1 MFGWEVFVSML
12 ESDSN
17 LLPQENLS
25 LTQIAWRRFKRDKA
39 AMFAL
44 GVVGIF
50 VFLAIF
56 ANVFGWITHQD
67 PYLFNEDAIN
77 LDAGGVPIGPRSGQS
92 AAHWLG
98 VEPGTGRDLF
108 MRFVHGARTSLVIA
122 FLSTIGTI
130 SLGTTI
136 GLVAGYFGGRLEKI
150 VGRVIDFILAFPFLL
165 FVIAATPVL
174 ENALERFGIEQT
186 PNFRIATIIAIFIL
200 FGWTGTARLVRGQV
214 LTLKEKEFIE
224 AARLAGASKWH
235 IMFRQI
241 LPNISGPILV
251 IASLALPSY
260 VTAEA
265 ILSYL
270 NVGVIAPT
278 SSWGA
283 TVLRSTSYFQ
293 VNPFYMIVP
302 AVSLTILVLSFN
314 LFGDG
319 VRDAFDPKGSR

>member
-1 MFGWEVFVSML
+1 MGML
-12 ESDSN
+12 ETISPE
-17 LLPQENLS
+17 LPQENLS

-44 GVVGIF
+44 GIVGIF
-50 VFLAIF
+50 IFLAIF

-92 AAHWLG
+92 MQHWLG

-122 FLSTIGTI
+122 FASTVGTI
-130 SLGTTI
+130 SIGTFI
-136 GLVAGYFGGRLEKI
+136 GLITGYFGGWVERV

-165 FVIAATPVL
+165 FVIAATPII
-174 ENALERFGIEQT
+174 ENAFTRLGIEQSPT
-186 PNFRIATIIAIFIL
+186 FRIITIIGIFVL

-214 LTLKEKEFIE
+214 LSLKEKEFVE
-224 AARLAGASKWH
+224 AARLAGAGKWH
-235 IMFRQI
+235 IMFKQI
-241 LPNISGPILV
+241 LPNLTGPILV
-251 IASLALPSY
+251 IASLALPAY

-265 ILSYL
+265 ILSFL

-278 SSWGA
+278 ASWGA
-283 TVLRSTSYFQ
+283 TVLRSTSFFQ
-293 VNPFYMIVP
+293 ANPFYMLVP
-302 AVSLTILVLSFN
+302 AASLTILVLSFN

>member
-1 MFGWEVFVSML
+1 MGML
-12 ESDSN
+12 ETISPE
-17 LLPQENLS
+17 LPQENLS

-44 GVVGIF
+44 GIVGIF
-50 VFLAIF
+50 IFLAIF

-92 AAHWLG
+92 MQHWLG

-122 FLSTIGTI
+122 FISCTGTI
-130 SLGTTI
+130 VLGTVI
-136 GLVAGYFGGRLEKI
+136 GLIAGYFGGWVERI
-150 VGRVIDFILAFPFLL
+150 VGRIIDFILAFPFLL

-174 ENALERFGIEQT
+174 ENAFVRFGVEQT
-186 PNFRIATIIAIFIL
+186 PNFRITTIIGIFIF

-241 LPNISGPILV
+241 LPNLSGPILV
-251 IASLALPSY
+251 IASLALPGY

-265 ILSYL
+265 VLSYL

-302 AVSLTILVLSFN
+302 AASLTILVLAFN